1 LALSTI
7 FLWRGVRGRINA
19 PTRTVPTRSAS

>member
-1 LALSTI
+1 LAMSTI

-19 PTRTVPTRSAS
+19 PTSTVPTGSVT